1 MLNTVI
7 VDELFI
13 FLLAFT
19 RIGAA
24 MMVLPGF
31 AAATVSTR
39 IRLLLSL
46 LITAVVLPSVAPS
59 LPAMPQSA
67 LALAV
72 LLAGEVVIG
81 LFIGYIA
88 RLMLTTLE
96 VAGTIVAFSSSLAN
110 ASIFN
115 PAAAEQSSIVAT
127 FLLLIAML
135 LIFVTDLHHL
145 MLMAVVGSYE
155 VFRPGAGLPVGD
167 MADVIARLVARS
179 FVLGVELAAPFI
191 VVAMVFQF
199 AMGLIAR
206 LMPQL
211 MIFFIAIPVQIMLGF
226 VVLSIALSAILM
238 VWLGTFQE
246 GLMSFMPF

>member
-1 MLNTVI
+1 MLTTIV
-7 VDELFI
+7 VDELFA

-24 MMVLPGF
+24 LMVLPGF
-31 AAATVSTR
+31 SAASVSTR

-46 LITAVVLPSVAPS
+46 LITAVVLPTIADV
-59 LPAMPQSA
+59 LPAPPESS
-67 LALAV
+67 LALAA

-88 RLMLTTLE
+88 RLLLTALE
-96 VAGTIVAFSSSLAN
+96 VAGTIIAFSSSLAN

-115 PAAAEQSSIVAT
+115 PAAAEQSTIVST
-127 FLLLIAML
+127 FLLLTAML

-145 MLMAVVGSYE
+145 MLMAVVGSYD
-155 VFRPGAGLPVGD
+155 VFQPGAGLPVGD
-167 MADVIARLVARS
+167 MAEVMARLVARS
-179 FVLGVELAAPFI
+179 FVLGVELAAPLI
-191 VVAMVFQF
+191 VVAIVFQF

-211 MIFFIAIPVQIMLGF
+211 MIFFIAIPVQITLGL
-226 VVLSIALSAILM
+226 VVLSIALSAMMLF
-238 VWLGTFQE
+238 WLRTFQD
-246 GLMSFMPF
+246 GLIDFLGF

>member
-31 AAATVSTR
+31 AAATVSPR

-46 LITAVVLPSVAPS
+46 LITAVVLPTITPS
-59 LPAMPQSA
+59 LPAMPASA
-67 LALAV
+67 LGLAV
-72 LLAGEVVIG
+72 LLAGEAVIG
-81 LFIGYIA
+81 LFLGHIA

-96 VAGTIVAFSSSLAN
+96 IAGTIVAFTSSLAN
-110 ASIFN
+110 AAIFN
-115 PAAAEQSSIVAT
+115 PAAAEQSSIIAT
-127 FLLLIAML
+127 FLLITAML

-145 MLMAVVGSYE
+145 MLMAIVGSYE
-155 VFRPGAGLPVGD
+155 VFQPGAGLPVGD
-167 MADVIARLVARS
+167 MADVITRLVARS

-226 VVLSIALSAILM
+226 VVLSITLSAILM

-246 GLMSFMPF
+246 GLISFMPF

>member
-1 MLNTVI
+1 MLSTVI
-7 VDELFI
+7 VDELFV

-24 MMVLPGF
+24 LMVLPGF
-31 AAATVSTR
+31 GAATVSPR

-46 LITAVVLPSVAPS
+46 MITAVVLPTVTPS
-59 LPAMPQSA
+59 LPAMPDSG
-67 LALAV
+67 LALAA
-72 LLAGEVVIG
+72 LLAGEVVVG

-88 RLMLTTLE
+88 RLLLTALE
-96 VAGTIVAFSSSLAN
+96 VAGTIIAFSSSLAN

-115 PAAAEQSSIVAT
+115 PAAAEQSTIIAT
-127 FLLLIAML
+127 FLLLTAML

-145 MLMAVVGSYE
+145 MLMAIVGSYD
-155 VFRPGAGLPVGD
+155 VFQPGAGLPVGD
-167 MADVIARLVARS
+167 MAEVIARLVARS

-199 AMGLIAR
+199 SMGLIAR

-226 VVLSIALSAILM
+226 VVLSITLSAILM
-238 VWLGTFQE
+238 VWLGTYQD
-246 GLMSFMPF
+246 GLSTFMAF